1 MERTHRNTR
10 LRGLAAAVGAFAIAG
25 SLCLAAVAVAT
36 PSTGTV
42 SPVIIG
48 VGSMS
53 KGMGFN
59 ARPGTNTIVADY
71 TVGPNSSTGWH
82 SHPGKTLVTVQSGS
96 FTVYHDN
103 CRARTYG
110 PGEAFVELPSSVHV
124 GRNETGGTVKLG
136 VVFFGVPIGGS
147 PRIDHPQPEGCDV
160 T

>member
-1 MERTHRNTR
+1 MERTHKNTR
-10 LRGLAAAVGAFAIAG
+10 LRGVAAAVGAFTIAG
-25 SLCLAAVAVAT
+25 SLCLGAVAVAT

-59 ARPGTNTIVADY
+59 ARPGTNTVVADY

-82 SHPGKTLVTVQSGS
+82 SHPGKTLVTVQSGT

-103 CRARTYG
+103 CRAHTYG
-110 PGEAFVELPSSVHV
+110 PGDAFVELPSSVHV
-124 GRNETGGTVKLG
+124 GRNETDGTVKLG